1 MGKWTDLPKKPKNS
15 KISTPPYQAK
25 EGEGGGGGSHDV
37 GVIQT
42 YFKFTLRG

>member
-25 EGEGGGGGSHDV
+25 EGEGGGSHYV
-37 GVIQT
+37 GVIRT

>member
-25 EGEGGGGGSHDV
+25 EGEGGVH
-37 GVIQT
+37 T
-42 YFKFTLRG
+42 TLVLFGHILNLL

>member
-25 EGEGGGGGSHDV
+25 EGEGGGVH
-37 GVIQT
+37 T
-42 YFKFTLRG
+42 TLVLFGHILNLL

>member
-25 EGEGGGGGSHDV
+25 EGGGGGGVH
-37 GVIQT
+37 T
-42 YFKFTLRG
+42 TLVLFGHILNLL

>member
-25 EGEGGGGGSHDV
+25 EGEGGGGG
-37 GVIQT
+37 GGGAL
-42 YFKFTLRG
+42 TLRWCYSDIF

>member
-25 EGEGGGGGSHDV
+25 EGEGGG
-37 GVIQT
+37 
-42 YFKFTLRG
+42 FTLRWCYSDIF